1 MRVYFV
7 EHFEDDCNTRTI
19 YNITCI

>member
-19 YNITCI
+19 YSITCI